1 MDDSEGAH
9 EGSLWRCLAAASCA
23 RGMLALVGSSR
34 APQAV
39 LYHIHTAVEVGFNS
53 EELWFSILLLLA
65 AEARLTPAEQQ
76 QVRDLRQGCPAPQ
89 EPFQDSGLIPAAP
102 GALPSDKFW
111 SATSP
116 HTPFF

>member
-9 EGSLWRCLAAASCA
+9 EGSLWRCLAAALCA
-23 RGMLALVGSSR
+23 RGMSALVGSSR

-76 QVRDLRQGCPAPQ
+76 QVRDPRQGCPA
-89 EPFQDSGLIPAAP
+89 L
-102 GALPSDKFW
+102 
-111 SATSP
+111 
-116 HTPFF
+116 